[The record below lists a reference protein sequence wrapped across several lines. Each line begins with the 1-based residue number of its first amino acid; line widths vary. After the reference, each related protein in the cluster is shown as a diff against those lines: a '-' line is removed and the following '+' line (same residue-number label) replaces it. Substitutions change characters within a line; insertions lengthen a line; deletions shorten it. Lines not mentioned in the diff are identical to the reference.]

1 MPPLILGMTL
11 AAGAALIAARIVRR
25 EWRRVNREL
34 DLGRSVPGSSTLR
47 RDPETGDW
55 RPD

>member
-25 EWRRVNREL
+25 EWHRVNREL
-34 DLGRSVPGSSTLR
+34 DMARSAPNSSTLR
-47 RDPETGDW
+47 RDPKTGVW
-55 RPD
+55 RPE